1 MSGMKL
7 PPSGLAEDFMGA
19 FEEKAKDVH
28 LVTFTLGEVYGVP
41 IGQVQEI
48 VRVMAITRVPNTPAH
63 MEGVINLRGRVLPV
77 LNLRKRLGLSEQL
90 VTKAS
95 RIIVTE
101 IGSKVVGL
109 LVDAVAHVIKVSAD
123 LVEAPPEEVLEVDTD
138 YLTGVCKLKDRLV
151 IMLDLERLLRRE
163 RIEVPE
169 EGSDGK
175 EG

>member
-1 MSGMKL
+1 MTNIKL
-7 PPSGLAEDFMGA
+7 PASGLAADVLGA
-19 FEEKAKDVH
+19 YEEKTRDAH
-28 LVTFTLGEVYGVP
+28 LVTFTLGETYGVP

-77 LNLRKRLGLSEQL
+77 LNLRRRLGLPGQP

-109 LVDAVAHVIKVSAD
+109 LVDGVSHVIKVEAA
-123 LVEAPPEEVLEVDTD
+123 LVEPPPEEVLEVDTD

-151 IMLDLERLLRRE
+151 IILDLERLLKRE

-169 EGSDGK
+169 EARDGT
-175 EG
+175 ED